1 MLKAEEIKVLNVDGE
16 QYLVEAQTP
25 LVKEK
30 VAIYN
35 KWAQDEIDLKVDLL
49 KVQFAKTQIGQE
61 IVQLIQKE
69 KAEAE
74 AAATPPT
81 EADVDE

>member
-16 QYLVEAQTP
+16 QYLVEAQPP
-25 LVKEK
+25 LIKEK

-35 KWAQDEIDLKVDLL
+35 KWAQEEIDLKVDLL
-49 KVQFAKTQIGQE
+49 RVQFAKTQIGQE

-69 KAEAE
+69 KADAD
-74 AAATPPT
+74 AAATPPS
-81 EADVDE
+81 EAPAEE

>member
-16 QYLVEAQTP
+16 QYLVEAQTA

-35 KWAQDEIDLKVDLL
+35 KWAQEEIDLKVDLL

-69 KAEAE
+69 KADAE
-74 AAATPPT
+74 AAATPPET
-81 EADVDE
+81 PSDE